1 MTALNDCTKW
11 GLKASWRK
19 AKRNITAVRP
29 KREEEKKLDTE
40 TPVSKIKLCVCVCAC
55 MRVRMCL
62 RTCMRANTVAVYT
75 PGKSHCY
82 SHSVVRTFSLSAQL
96 FPFHHPGQFCV
107 LWFTLSLCQ
116 CAGKFQPKHLATFKG
131 NKQKISAWFS
141 NSNLQSMVQTK
152 LNCKQTTEQ
161 IDKNDKEAKSH
172 TDE

>member
-1 MTALNDCTKW
+1 
-11 GLKASWRK
+11 
-19 AKRNITAVRP
+19 
-29 KREEEKKLDTE
+29 
-40 TPVSKIKLCVCVCAC
+40 

-152 LNCKQTTEQ
+152 LNCKQTTVTNWQKWQGSKKPHRWVREWWQ
-161 IDKNDKEAKSH
+161 HSLLYIERKNDGSTCYFTLMSERNMAALVTLHWWVKWW
-172 TDE
+172 